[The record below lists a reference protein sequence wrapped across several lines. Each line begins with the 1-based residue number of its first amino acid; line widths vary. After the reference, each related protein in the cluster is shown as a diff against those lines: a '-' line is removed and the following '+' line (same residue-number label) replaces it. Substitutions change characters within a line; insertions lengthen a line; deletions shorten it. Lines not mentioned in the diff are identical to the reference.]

1 MRTLINNLQDLKL
14 EHAGGKQIPDRRFRL
29 QLRATQPHGSHSSA
43 AYNAAHRVRLDP
55 PRLGSGQS
63 ATTAAASDEI
73 PITRTPRCVRAY
85 QRGGRSAAA

>member
-1 MRTLINNLQDLKL
+1 MGTLINNLQDLKL

-43 AYNAAHRVRLDP
+43 AYNAAHRIRLDT

-63 ATTAAASDEI
+63 ATTALI